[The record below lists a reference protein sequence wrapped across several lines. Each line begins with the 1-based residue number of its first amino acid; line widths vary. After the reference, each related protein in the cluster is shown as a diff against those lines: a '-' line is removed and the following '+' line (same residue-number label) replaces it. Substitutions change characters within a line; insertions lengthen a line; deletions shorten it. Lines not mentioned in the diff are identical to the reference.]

1 MRNIGPLHGD
11 TLAHHAQPLPAK
23 KSTPNLRSFSFLNS
37 MLFLYIITKFSFMS
51 YHRFLYSNNFPSGV
65 VIAKGAAQMLSRYL
79 TQHAAWD
86 IRREDLE

>member
-1 MRNIGPLHGD
+1 
-11 TLAHHAQPLPAK
+11 
-23 KSTPNLRSFSFLNS
+23 

-86 IRREDLE
+86 IR